1 MTTYGIVLDGP
12 TSDGRVFRHGVFN
25 EVEVRAAAG
34 ITMALGT
41 YAFVYANFDKYFL
54 PIKVVT
60 TFFFVDFLLRVT
72 VGLQRSPVGVLARW
86 IRRDKQPQWVSA
98 KPKRFAWTMGL
109 VMSAG
114 MTVITNVNIH
124 GWLPRSV
131 CLLCL
136 TLMWLESVLGL
147 CLGCET
153 YAFLVRRGW
162 IKTDDAYEVC
172 AGGICEI
179 PLAATATAAPP
190 VAAPPAERRRPR
202 PRPEPVLESVP

>member
-1 MTTYGIVLDGP
+1 MKSYGIVLDGP

-72 VGLQRSPVGVLARW
+72 VGLQWSPVGVLARW
-86 IRRDKQPQWVSA
+86 IKRDKEPLWVSA

-131 CLLCL
+131 CLICL
-136 TLMWLESVLGL
+136 TFMWLESVLGL

-179 PLAATATAAPP
+179 PLAATVTAAPP
-190 VAAPPAERRRPR
+190 TAEKRRPR
-202 PRPEPVLESVP
+202 PSPEPVLESVP